1 MTAYD
6 ADNIFAKILRGEIP
20 AYKVYED
27 DDALAFMDVMPQSDG
42 HTLILPKAPS
52 RNLLDADPDVLAKV
66 IKVTQKI
73 AKAAVKAFEA
83 DGAVVMQYNEAPAG
97 QTVFHLH
104 FHVVPRYLGVP
115 LRPHTGKM
123 ADGALL
129 AGQAEKLK
137 AALADQITAAWPQ

>member
-6 ADNIFAKILRGEIP
+6 ADNIFAKILRGDIP

-27 DDALAFMDVMPQSDG
+27 EDTLAFMDVMPQSDG
-42 HTLILPKAPS
+42 HTLILPKAPA
-52 RNLLDADPDVLAKV
+52 RNILDVDPDVLAKV

-73 AKAAVKAFEA
+73 AKAALSAFKA
-83 DGAVVMQYNEAPAG
+83 DGAVVMQYNEATAG

-104 FHVVPRYLGVP
+104 FHVVPRYIGTP
-115 LRPHTGKM
+115 LRPHSGKM

-137 AALADQITAAWPQ
+137 AALAE

>member
-6 ADNIFAKILRGEIP
+6 ADNIFAKILRGDIP
-20 AYKVYED
+20 SHKVYED
-27 DDALAFMDVMPQSDG
+27 DDTLAFMDVMPQSDG
-42 HTLILPKAPS
+42 HTLILPKTPA
-52 RNLLDADPDVLAKV
+52 RNILDVDPEVLAKV

-104 FHVVPRYLGVP
+104 FHVVPRKDGIAM
-115 LRPHTGKM
+115 RPHSGTM
-123 ADGALL
+123 EDGAIL
-129 AGQAEKLK
+129 AANAEKVRQ
-137 AALADQITAAWPQ
+137 AL

>member
-6 ADNIFAKILRGEIP
+6 ADNIFAKILSGDIP
-20 AYKVYED
+20 SHKVYED
-27 DDALAFMDVMPQSDG
+27 DDTLAFMDVMPQSDG
-42 HTLILPKAPS
+42 HTLILPKTPA
-52 RNLLDADPDVLAKV
+52 RNILDVDPEVLAKV

-123 ADGALL
+123 ADGSLL

-137 AALADQITAAWPQ
+137 AALAE

>member
-1 MTAYD
+1 MPAYD
-6 ADNIFAKILRGEIP
+6 ADNIFAKILRGDIP
-20 AYKVYED
+20 AYKVFED
-27 DDALAFMDVMPQSDG
+27 DDVLAFMDVMPQSDG
-42 HTLILPKAPS
+42 HTLILPKTPS

-73 AKAAVKAFEA
+73 AKAAVTAFEA
-83 DGAVVMQYNEAPAG
+83 DGVVVMQYNEATAG

-129 AGQAEKLK
+129 ASHAEKLK
-137 AALADQITAAWPQ
+137 AALAG

>member
-6 ADNIFAKILRGEIP
+6 ADNIFAKILSGDIP
-20 AYKVYED
+20 SHKVYED
-27 DDALAFMDVMPQSDG
+27 DDTLAFMDVMPQSDG
-42 HTLILPKAPS
+42 HTLILPKTPS
-52 RNLLDADPDVLAKV
+52 RNILDVDPEVLAKV

-123 ADGALL
+123 ADGSLL

-137 AALADQITAAWPQ
+137 AALAE

>member
-1 MTAYD
+1 MTTYD
-6 ADNIFAKILRGEIP
+6 ADNIFAKILRGDIP

-27 DDALAFMDVMPQSDG
+27 GDILAFLDVMPQSDG
-42 HTLILPKAPS
+42 HTLILPKTPA
-52 RNLLDADPDVLAKV
+52 RNILDVDPDVLAKV

-83 DGAVVMQYNEAPAG
+83 DGALVMQYNEAPAG

-104 FHVVPRYLGVP
+104 FHVVPRYIGVP

-123 ADGALL
+123 ADSALL
-129 AGQAEKLK
+129 ASHAEKLK
-137 AALADQITAAWPQ
+137 AALAE